1 MHRSRSGSH
10 PVEQE
15 SDDFVSIDARSDFE
29 AQVRVTCPDKT
40 GLGSDIAR
48 TVFDFGL
55 VTTKGDFATDGKWA
69 FVLVTVVAQSFLS
82 ASRGSP
88 ASGGARSGR
97 PEKNPRGAPYDGA
110 PVNWNLLRVRLENLC
125 PSKQSISTL
134 SSLNL
139 AAYAGSDNREN
150 ASSSR
155 DHLSHTGG
163 GGGSQG
169 HVNEP
174 RPGTMY
180 ILQVEV
186 EDRVGLLHDVTQ
198 ELWASELTVRRAHIS
213 TSPADTAVDLFYV
226 TDERDELPAEARVAE
241 ISRAVQRVSG
251 RRGGGT
257 ARVVLTP
264 APAFVSARRSDAARL
279 FEQGSIGRI
288 ETASATQYTEATVTV
303 DNLMSEKHTVFQIR
317 TRDRKGLLYDV
328 LRASKDLEVKVNY
341 AKVEMR
347 DGDARRGRG
356 GDRNSGSSRETRLGV
371 DDDDHGHGAGGHLCE
386 IDLFVGRCTDVRER
400 RYLCQRYKEN
410 VERPVSVQI
419 MTAGLD
425 ETTTELRVIAPL
437 DISGFT
443 RPRVLLDVTEALRQ
457 LQVMVFKADILI
469 DDRSGDRDVV
479 RGGFGDDGRYG
490 DGGGATRC
498 TEVHRFLLTDAHG
511 QPISSVRDRKVVCNR
526 VLGVL
531 LQ

>member
-10 PVEQE
+10 PVEHE

-97 PEKNPRGAPYDGA
+97 PEKNPRGHHLDGA

-155 DHLSHTGG
+155 DVFER
-163 GGGSQG
+163 GSQG

-347 DGDARRGRG
+347 DGVPG
-356 GDRNSGSSRETRLGV
+356 RNSGSSFRETRLETR
-371 DDDDHGHGAGGHLCE
+371 DDDDHGHGQGGHLCE

-457 LQVMVFKADILI
+457 LRVMVFKADILI
-469 DDRSGDRDVV
+469 DDRSGAV
-479 RGGFGDDGRYG
+479 GGEFKGHGFGDDGRYG

>member
-1 MHRSRSGSH
+1 MNRVSTASSSGSLADYEH
-10 PVEQE
+10 
-15 SDDFVSIDARSDFE
+15 DDFVHVEVYSDSE

-40 GLGSDIAR
+40 GLGSDFTR
-48 TVFDFGL
+48 TIFDFGL
-55 VTTKGDFATDGKWA
+55 VAQKGDFATDGKWA
-69 FVLVTVVAQSFLS
+69 FVLTTVK
-82 ASRGSP
+82 R
-88 ASGGARSGR
+88 
-97 PEKNPRGAPYDGA
+97 PRGMAHLG
-110 PVNWNLLRVRLENLC
+110 PVNWDLLRMRLENQC
-125 PSKQSISTL
+125 PSKASISTL
-134 SSLNL
+134 SQLNL
-139 AAYAGSDNREN
+139 TDALTSAERDRDAG
-150 ASSSR
+150 A
-155 DHLSHTGG
+155 
-163 GGGSQG
+163 
-169 HVNEP
+169 VNEP
-174 RPGTMY
+174 KPGTMY

-198 ELWASELTVRRAHIS
+198 ELWACELTVHRAHIS

-226 TDERDELPAEARVAE
+226 TDERDELPAEARVAD

-264 APAFVSARRSDAARL
+264 APNFVSTRHTNAARL
-279 FEQGSIGRI
+279 FEQSSIGRI
-288 ETASATQYTEATVTV
+288 ETASATQYSEATVTV
-303 DNLMSEKHTVFQIR
+303 DNLMSEKHTVFAIR

-328 LRASKDLEVKVNY
+328 LRASKDLEIKVNY
-341 AKVEMR
+341 VKVEMR
-347 DGDARRGRG
+347 AGPGGSGGKNARKKQKESISSSVRG
-356 GDRNSGSSRETRLGV
+356 GGTY
-371 DDDDHGHGAGGHLCE
+371 DDDPAPSGGHLCE
-386 IDLFVGRCTDVRER
+386 IDLFVGRCTNVRER

-457 LQVMVFKADILI
+457 LKVMVFKADILI
-469 DDRSGDRDVV
+469 DDRSGTLGEFERGQAFGEDRL
-479 RGGFGDDGRYG
+479 GG
-490 DGGGATRC
+490 DGGAATRQ
-498 TEVHRFLLTDAHG
+498 EVHRFLLTDAHG
-511 QPISSVRDRKVVCNR
+511 QPISSVRDRKVICNR

>member
-10 PVEQE
+10 PVEHE

-97 PEKNPRGAPYDGA
+97 PEKNPRGHHLDGA

-155 DHLSHTGG
+155 DVFER
-163 GGGSQG
+163 GSQG

-347 DGDARRGRG
+347 DGVPG
-356 GDRNSGSSRETRLGV
+356 RNSGSSFRETRLGV
-371 DDDDHGHGAGGHLCE
+371 DDDDHGQERAGGHLCE

-457 LQVMVFKADILI
+457 LRVMVFKADILI
-469 DDRSGDRDVV
+469 DDRSGAVG

>member
-1 MHRSRSGSH
+1 MRRAHPGSR
-10 PVEQE
+10 PVDPE
-15 SDDFVSIDARSDFE
+15 SDDFVSIDARSAFE

-48 TVFDFGL
+48 TIFDFGL

-69 FVLVTVVAQSFLS
+69 FVLVTVMKQSCVS
-82 ASRGSP
+82 AS
-88 ASGGARSGR
+88 GAAAENDAG
-97 PEKNPRGAPYDGA
+97 KNATKNLGA
-110 PVNWNLLRVRLENLC
+110 PVNWNLLRMRLENLC

-139 AAYAGSDNREN
+139 AAYAGSSGGEN
-150 ASSSR
+150 AASSSV
-155 DHLSHTGG
+155 S
-163 GGGSQG
+163 
-169 HVNEP
+169 VNEP

-198 ELWASELTVRRAHIS
+198 ELWASELTVHRAHIS

-226 TDERDELPAEARVAE
+226 TDERAELPAEARVAQ
-241 ISRAVQRVSG
+241 ISRAVQGVSV
-251 RRGGGT
+251 RRGGGA

-279 FEQGSIGRI
+279 FEQSSIGLV

-347 DGDARRGRG
+347 DGDGRRGRG
-356 GDRNSGSSRETRLGV
+356 GDRNVGSSRETRLGV

-469 DDRSGDRDVV
+469 DDRSQLQVGNEFGVN
-479 RGGFGDDGRYG
+479 RGGFADDRRYG

>member
-1 MHRSRSGSH
+1 
-10 PVEQE
+10 
-15 SDDFVSIDARSDFE
+15 
-29 AQVRVTCPDKT
+29 
-40 GLGSDIAR
+40 
-48 TVFDFGL
+48 
-55 VTTKGDFATDGKWA
+55 
-69 FVLVTVVAQSFLS
+69 
-82 ASRGSP
+82 
-88 ASGGARSGR
+88 
-97 PEKNPRGAPYDGA
+97 
-110 PVNWNLLRVRLENLC
+110 
-125 PSKQSISTL
+125 
-134 SSLNL
+134 
-139 AAYAGSDNREN
+139 
-150 ASSSR
+150 
-155 DHLSHTGG
+155 
-163 GGGSQG
+163 
-169 HVNEP
+169 
-174 RPGTMY
+174 MY

-198 ELWASELTVRRAHIS
+198 ELWASELTVHRAHIS

-226 TDERDELPAEARVAE
+226 TDERAELPAEARVAQ
-241 ISRAVQRVSG
+241 ISRAVQGVSV
-251 RRGGGT
+251 RRGGGA

-279 FEQGSIGRI
+279 FEQSSIGLV

-347 DGDARRGRG
+347 DGDNRRGRG
-356 GDRNSGSSRETRLGV
+356 GDRNSGIRNSGV
-371 DDDDHGHGAGGHLCE
+371 DDDDHGGHGAGGHLCE

-457 LQVMVFKADILI
+457 LRVMVFKADILI
-469 DDRSGDRDVV
+469 DDRSGAVGPEF

>member
-10 PVEQE
+10 PVEHE

-97 PEKNPRGAPYDGA
+97 PEKNPRGADDGA

-155 DHLSHTGG
+155 DHLSHQ

-279 FEQGSIGRI
+279 FETNCSIGRI

-347 DGDARRGRG
+347 DGVPG
-356 GDRNSGSSRETRLGV
+356 RNSGSSFRETRLETR
-371 DDDDHGHGAGGHLCE
+371 DDDDHGHGQGGHLCE

-457 LQVMVFKADILI
+457 LRVMVFKADILI
-469 DDRSGDRDVV
+469 DDRSGAVGPEF
-479 RGGFGDDGRYG
+479 RGGFGDDGQYG

>member
-10 PVEQE
+10 PVEHE

-97 PEKNPRGAPYDGA
+97 PEKNPRGADDGA

-155 DHLSHTGG
+155 DVFER
-163 GGGSQG
+163 GSQG

-347 DGDARRGRG
+347 DGVPG
-356 GDRNSGSSRETRLGV
+356 RNSGSSFRETRLETR
-371 DDDDHGHGAGGHLCE
+371 DDDDHSHGAGGHLCE

-457 LQVMVFKADILI
+457 LRVMVFKADILI
-469 DDRSGDRDVV
+469 DDRSGAVG

>member
-1 MHRSRSGSH
+1 M
-10 PVEQE
+10 
-15 SDDFVSIDARSDFE
+15 
-29 AQVRVTCPDKT
+29 
-40 GLGSDIAR
+40 
-48 TVFDFGL
+48 
-55 VTTKGDFATDGKWA
+55 
-69 FVLVTVVAQSFLS
+69 
-82 ASRGSP
+82 
-88 ASGGARSGR
+88 
-97 PEKNPRGAPYDGA
+97 
-110 PVNWNLLRVRLENLC
+110 
-125 PSKQSISTL
+125 
-134 SSLNL
+134 
-139 AAYAGSDNREN
+139 
-150 ASSSR
+150 
-155 DHLSHTGG
+155 
-163 GGGSQG
+163 
-169 HVNEP
+169 
-174 RPGTMY
+174 
-180 ILQVEV
+180 
-186 EDRVGLLHDVTQ
+186 
-198 ELWASELTVRRAHIS
+198 
-213 TSPADTAVDLFYV
+213 
-226 TDERDELPAEARVAE
+226 
-241 ISRAVQRVSG
+241 
-251 RRGGGT
+251 
-257 ARVVLTP
+257 
-264 APAFVSARRSDAARL
+264 
-279 FEQGSIGRI
+279 
-288 ETASATQYTEATVTV
+288 TV

-347 DGDARRGRG
+347 DGDGRRGRG
-356 GDRNSGSSRETRLGV
+356 GDRNVGSSRETRLGV
-371 DDDDHGHGAGGHLCE
+371 DDDDHGQGAGGHLCE

-469 DDRSGDRDVV
+469 DDRSQLQVGNEFGVN
-479 RGGFGDDGRYG
+479 RGGFGDDRRYG

>member
-1 MHRSRSGSH
+1 
-10 PVEQE
+10 
-15 SDDFVSIDARSDFE
+15 
-29 AQVRVTCPDKT
+29 
-40 GLGSDIAR
+40 
-48 TVFDFGL
+48 
-55 VTTKGDFATDGKWA
+55 
-69 FVLVTVVAQSFLS
+69 
-82 ASRGSP
+82 
-88 ASGGARSGR
+88 
-97 PEKNPRGAPYDGA
+97 
-110 PVNWNLLRVRLENLC
+110 
-125 PSKQSISTL
+125 
-134 SSLNL
+134 
-139 AAYAGSDNREN
+139 
-150 ASSSR
+150 
-155 DHLSHTGG
+155 
-163 GGGSQG
+163 
-169 HVNEP
+169 
-174 RPGTMY
+174 MY

-198 ELWASELTVRRAHIS
+198 ELWASELTVHRAHIS

-226 TDERDELPAEARVAE
+226 TDERAELPSESRVAQ

-251 RRGGGT
+251 RHGGGT

-264 APAFVSARRSDAARL
+264 APAFVSARRETNAARL
-279 FEQGSIGRI
+279 FERSSIGRI

-347 DGDARRGRG
+347 DGPSAGANAALGASRSRALARTRRDAFASPRALAKSASPEDDG
-356 GDRNSGSSRETRLGV
+356 NET
-371 DDDDHGHGAGGHLCE
+371 GGHLCE

-457 LQVMVFKADILI
+457 LKVMVFKADILI
-469 DDRSGDRDVV
+469 DDRSESAAL
-479 RGGFGDDGRYG
+479 GGFGSE
-490 DGGGATRC
+490 GGGAIGNGDRGLRGDGAATRQ
-498 TEVHRFLLTDAHG
+498 EVHRFLLTDASG
-511 QPISSVRDRKVVCNR
+511 QPIASVRDRKVVCNR